1 MLQTSTLSSELSQ
14 KLLRMIYFR
23 PSQITLLAYI
33 YTIFYHVK
41 QYKLTRWRANR
52 QNDIFNYMQL
62 AQDAG
67 LSSQNML
74 VMTSVSLV

>member
-1 MLQTSTLSSELSQ
+1 
-14 KLLRMIYFR
+14 
-23 PSQITLLAYI
+23 
-33 YTIFYHVK
+33 
-41 QYKLTRWRANR
+41 
-52 QNDIFNYMQL
+52 MQL